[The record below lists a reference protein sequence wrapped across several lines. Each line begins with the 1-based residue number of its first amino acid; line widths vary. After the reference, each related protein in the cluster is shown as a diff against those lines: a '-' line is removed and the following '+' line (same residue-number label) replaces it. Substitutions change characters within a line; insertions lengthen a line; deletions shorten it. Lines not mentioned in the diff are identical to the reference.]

1 MRTNLTHVF
10 RLPLVA
16 AVVLLSAACNNP
28 VEPEDH
34 PEAGGVLIRDAGTGA
49 VLALSV
55 GANVAFAEPLE
66 LTASDVLEVEI
77 LFLDASDPDDL
88 ALAFHPD
95 EDEGESLNVEI
106 TNEAI
111 VTYADHGDHGDFTA
125 HAAGQTTVTIELMHG
140 GHADFRSGFLTIMVQ

>member
-1 MRTNLTHVF
+1 MRTNFTQVC

-16 AVVLLSAACNNP
+16 AVVLLSAACDNP
-28 VEPEDH
+28 VRPEEH
-34 PEAGGVLIRDAGTGA
+34 PEAGGVVIRDAGTGA
-49 VLALSV
+49 VLAVSV
-55 GANVAFAEPLE
+55 GANVAFAEALE
-66 LTASDVLEVEI
+66 LTTSEVLEVEI

-111 VTYADHGDHGDFTA
+111 VTYADHDDHGDFTA
-125 HAAGQTTVTIELMHG
+125 HAAGQTTVRIELMHG
-140 GHADFRSGFLTIMVQ
+140 GHADFASGDLTVVVQ